1 MDKHDDFFAQL
12 LATFR
17 IEANEHLVVMSA
29 GLLALEKMPA
39 SDECK
44 NIIENVYRAIHS
56 LKGASRAVDLTEI
69 ETLCQAAESV
79 FASIKR
85 EEINFNQELFDTLH
99 RVTDV
104 INSLLSGTSDL
115 PDNLILSLQQELS
128 DLKTIGI
135 QQSVSKDAVKDLTL
149 HQITLDL
156 EASEI
161 EKQPVSDN
169 SQIMDINLPL
179 ILTTTVDD
187 KNINIIKPATLREN
201 EVKTDLS
208 GTIRVSAD
216 RLDIVLREAEEMLAA
231 KLALLQHTDD
241 IKNATM
247 RVHQIEKSW
256 NSIFPILEQAY
267 LALVQNTDDK
277 VLTIKLQEFLSW
289 QHDKLKK
296 IASELESLA
305 HSSENDARDI
315 GSMVDDLLLDTKKL
329 LMLPCSA
336 LLQGFP
342 KMVRDISRDLGKE
355 VEFIVEGAEVEL
367 DKRILEKLKDP
378 LIHIV
383 RNSIDHGIENP
394 DERISKNKPK
404 AGTVKI
410 KVAQVDSNNVEIIIT
425 DDGAGIDIKRVKEA
439 VLKSQM
445 LTFDE
450 MHDEQGLLHY
460 ICQSGV
466 STSATITD
474 LSGRGLGMA
483 IVRENVEELGGI
495 ISLDTTPCVGT
506 SFRILVPVTHT
517 TFRGVLIKVAEQ
529 LFIIPTMNIERV
541 WRLKSTEVVTVEN
554 RETIALNGQAIS
566 MVHLADIL
574 EIPRKIDTKL
584 HEYIQVIVITVAG
597 IRIAF
602 LVDEVLQEQEVLV
615 KRLGKQL
622 LRVRNIAGATVSG
635 SGDVVPIVNVRDLLK
650 SATLGIKSYGETSI
664 AEDNDEHYQQSIL
677 VVEDSVTSRMLL
689 KNILETNGY
698 KVSVAIDGIE
708 GLTTLKTNQF
718 NLVVTDVEMPR
729 MDGFELT
736 AKIRSDANLAEIP
749 VILVTALESR
759 EHRERGIDV
768 GANAYIVKSSFN
780 QSNLLETIRRLI

>member
-17 IEANEHLVVMSA
+17 IEANEHIAAMSA
-29 GLLALEKMPA
+29 GLLALEKTPA
-39 SDECK
+39 SDERK
-44 NIIENVYRAIHS
+44 NLIETVYRAVHS
-56 LKGASRAVDLTEI
+56 LKGASRAVDLTNI
-69 ETLCQAAESV
+69 EMLCQAAESV
-79 FASIKR
+79 FAAIKR
-85 EEINFNQELFDTLH
+85 EEINFSPELFDTLH

-104 INSLLSGTSDL
+104 INSLLSGRSDL
-115 PDNLILSLQQELS
+115 QENSILSLQQELS
-128 DLKTIGI
+128 DLKTGGS
-135 QQSVSKDAVKDLTL
+135 QQSVAKDAIDVT
-149 HQITLDL
+149 QYPTTSEL
-156 EASEI
+156 ETSEI
-161 EKQPVSDN
+161 VVNPPIPDN
-169 SQIMDINLPL
+169 SPAVEINLPPKSKADA
-179 ILTTTVDD
+179 DD
-187 KNINIIKPATLREN
+187 KNIAKPVAARES
-201 EVKTDLS
+201 EIKTDFT
-208 GTIRVSAD
+208 GTIRVAAD

-241 IKNATM
+241 IQGVTN
-247 RVHQIEKSW
+247 RVRHIEKAW
-256 NSIFPILEQAY
+256 ASISPILDQAY
-267 LALVQNTDDK
+267 LALVQNIGDT
-277 VLTIKLQEFLSW
+277 VITYKLQDFLTG

-296 IASELESLA
+296 IASELENLA
-305 HSSENDARDI
+305 RSSENDARDV

-355 VEFIVEGAEVEL
+355 VDFIVEGAEVEL

-378 LIHIV
+378 LIHLV
-383 RNSIDHGIENP
+383 RNSIDHGIEIP
-394 DERISKNKPK
+394 EVRKAKNKSK
-404 AGTVKI
+404 TGTVKVT
-410 KVAQVDSNNVEIIIT
+410 VAQVDSSNVEIIIT
-425 DDGAGIDIKRVKEA
+425 DDGAGIDIERVKEA
-439 VLKSQM
+439 ALKSQM
-445 LTFDE
+445 PTFDE
-450 MHDEQGLLHY
+450 MYDDQGLLHY

-495 ISLDTTPCVGT
+495 ISLDTTPGVGT

-529 LFIIPTMNIERV
+529 LFIVPTMNIERV

-554 RETIALNGQAIS
+554 RETLALNGQAVS
-566 MVHLADIL
+566 LVHLADIL
-574 EIPRKIDTKL
+574 EIPRKIDTKSQ
-584 HEYIQVIVITVAG
+584 EYIQVIVITVAG

-622 LRVRNIAGATVSG
+622 SRVRNIAGATILG
-635 SGDVVPIVNVRDLLK
+635 SGDVVPIGNVRDLIK
-650 SATLGIKSYGETSI
+650 SATLGIRSYSEASI
-664 AEDNDEHYQQSIL
+664 AEDNDEHHQQSIL

-689 KNILETNGY
+689 KNILEASGY
-698 KVSVAIDGIE
+698 KVSVAIDGID
-708 GLTTLKTNQF
+708 GLTALKTDRF
-718 NLVVTDVEMPR
+718 DLVVSDVEMPR
-729 MDGFELT
+729 MDGFDLT
-736 AKIRSDANLAEIP
+736 AKIRSDANLAEMP

-768 GANAYIVKSSFN
+768 GANAYIVKSSFD
-780 QSNLLETIRRLI
+780 QSNLLETVKRLI